1 MKPTELEQPRASR
14 ARREGSATT
23 QVIVSQ
29 DRADLKALKPF
40 IVLKRAQGDAD
51 LVAVLEKLAAR
62 DASATGIRHWLIAH
76 RGRSRRPADDP
87 PWGLIMLAVSIRYH
101 RTLTAWERV
110 PAKARA
116 KQIARLARL
125 VEALVRE
132 LRTTDVPAI
141 APAIYLFDPAVLDDA
156 FGEHRRLSL
165 DKDGHTQVNNWWE
178 LPLKLRPL
186 LDQQLA
192 PLLEKLAEQLKPGTR
207 HAPAAFRVEA
217 VTHGV
222 APPASIYRTP
232 RDARPNT
239 GEPDQRVF
247 ARHLVGFFK
256 AQYGLVPN
264 GVIADLVNMVMP
276 DAEPLATEES
286 IRDWR
291 GIK

>member
-165 DKDGHTQVNNWWE
+165 DKDGHTQVNNWWGAAAE
-178 LPLKLRPL
+178 A
-186 LDQQLA
+186 A
-192 PLLEKLAEQLKPGTR
+192 PTSR
-207 HAPAAFRVEA
+207 PAA
-217 VTHGV
+217 
-222 APPASIYRTP
+222 RTS
-232 RDARPNT
+232 A
-239 GEPDQRVF
+239 GE
-247 ARHLVGFFK
+247 
-256 AQYGLVPN
+256 
-264 GVIADLVNMVMP
+264 
-276 DAEPLATEES
+276 TC
-286 IRDWR
+286 
-291 GIK
+291 